1 MKTFTNID
9 YLTHLRWPPYHQHAG
24 LSPKHAGRSP
34 NLGWRRKCQ
43 RGFITIDIALAMT
56 LSTISMVAAV
66 YKVHTEIAQI
76 FAKSTGQ
83 YLYTLQ
89 TGVNKYVQTHY
100 DTLSNGEAITRIENS
115 LEPTVAELRALKFL
129 LPTFADTSP
138 LGLSFATRLKPENC
152 PGLACSITG
161 LIYSKQTYRD
171 QEGTLRIDLL
181 SQARLAAGADAA
193 LSTAANGGQLVG
205 LDNKW
210 WQANPLGDV
219 AGTLAARVGAVTGN
233 LTWQLQQL
241 YKLDGS
247 RPLTGSMNAGGQD
260 ILHAKTMA
268 TEWMAANHAM
278 VQKKLTTHNLQLT
291 RLAQAGVSCDEGHG
305 AIAIDSSGFLLT
317 CQAGIWRSSSAQSFT
332 GWQSLAASG
341 CVQQNGLLLATSHF
355 NTHMVGYTSGIL
367 RFEDYKRDKYG
378 QGKNSALMPIMQG
391 ECFEIHGAERVW
403 FMGM

>member
-1 MKTFTNID
+1 MKTFTDID
-9 YLTHLRWPPYHQHAG
+9 YLTHLRWPPEHRHAE
-24 LSPKHAGRSP
+24 LSPRRAGGSP
-34 NLGWRRKCQ
+34 NLGWRKKCQ

-83 YLYTLQ
+83 YLYILQ
-89 TGVNKYVQTHY
+89 TGVNHYVQTHY
-100 DTLSNGEAITRIENS
+100 DALSNGEAITRIENS
-115 LEPTVAELRALKFL
+115 LEPTVAELRARKFL

-161 LIYSKQTYRD
+161 LIYSKHPYRD
-171 QEGTLRIDLL
+171 QEGALRIDLL
-181 SQARLAAGADAA
+181 AQARLAAGADAA
-193 LSTAANGGQLVG
+193 LSTAANGSQLVG

-219 AGTLAARVGAVTGN
+219 AGTLAARVGAVAGN
-233 LTWQLQQL
+233 LTWQLKQL

-247 RPLTGSMNAGGQD
+247 RPLTGSMNAGGQA

-268 TEWMAANHAM
+268 TEWLAANHAM
-278 VQKKLTTHNLQLT
+278 VQKKLTAHNLQLT
-291 RLAQAGVSCDEGHG
+291 RLAQAGASCDEGYG
-305 AIAIDSSGFLLT
+305 AMAIDRAGFLLI
-317 CQAGIWRSSSAQSFT
+317 CQAGIWRSASAQSFT
-332 GWQSLAASG
+332 GWQSLPASG
-341 CVQQNGLLLATSHF
+341 CVQQNGLLLATSHY
-355 NTHMVGYTSGIL
+355 NTHMVGRTSGMV

-391 ECFEIHGAERVW
+391 ECFEIQGAERVW